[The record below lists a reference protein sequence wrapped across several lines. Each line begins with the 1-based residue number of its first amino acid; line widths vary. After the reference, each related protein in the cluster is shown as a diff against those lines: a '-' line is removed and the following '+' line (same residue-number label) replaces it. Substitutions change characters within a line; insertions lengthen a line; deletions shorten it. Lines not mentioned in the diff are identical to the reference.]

1 MLRLFTI
8 GTVAGIMFPGAGF
21 CAETSC
27 KPSATQMCFDL
38 PAGYQPPSATKA
50 MKPSDQKAAPL
61 PNATHD
67 RRLKVDDDTSFG
79 LGGRGLNLKRS
90 F

>member
-8 GTVAGIMFPGAGF
+8 GAVAGVLFPAAGI
-21 CAETSC
+21 CAEKPC
-27 KPSATQMCFDL
+27 KPSPTQMCFDL
-38 PAGYQPPSATKA
+38 PADYQPSSTK
-50 MKPSDQKAAPL
+50 KTVGSDQRPAAPL

-67 RRLKVDDDTSFG
+67 RRLKLDDDTSIG
-79 LGGRGLNLKRS
+79 LGGRGLGIKRS